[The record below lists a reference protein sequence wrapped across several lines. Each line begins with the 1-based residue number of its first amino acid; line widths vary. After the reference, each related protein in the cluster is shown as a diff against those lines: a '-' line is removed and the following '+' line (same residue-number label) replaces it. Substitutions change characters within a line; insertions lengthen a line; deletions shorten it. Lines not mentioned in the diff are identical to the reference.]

1 MLLAMV
7 GFTIATEQFT
17 QKPQLA
23 SSKALVVMVFI
34 FQFGYDIGFAPLT
47 PMYIAE
53 ICPYHLRAKAMALHY
68 LFMYAFSAVSQ
79 YANPVA
85 LKSLTWRYYIIYV
98 AILVFEVFFT
108 YFLFPE
114 TKGYTIEDVSSIFD
128 ERNTEISENP

>member
-1 MLLAMV
+1 MLFAMV
-7 GFTIATEQFT
+7 GFTVATEQFT

-23 SSKALVVMVFI
+23 SSKALVAMVFL

-68 LFMYAFSAVSQ
+68 FFMYAFSAASQ

-85 LKSLTWRYYIIYV
+85 LKSMTWRYYIIYV

-114 TKGYTIEDVSSIFD
+114 TKGYIIEEVSSIFD
-128 ERNTEISENP
+128 ERDSGLSETP